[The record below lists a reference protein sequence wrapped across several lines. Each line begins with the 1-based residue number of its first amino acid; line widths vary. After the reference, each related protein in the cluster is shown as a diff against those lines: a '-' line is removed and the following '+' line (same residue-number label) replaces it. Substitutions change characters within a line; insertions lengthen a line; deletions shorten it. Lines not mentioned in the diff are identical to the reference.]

1 VVREEDILLRL
12 TLDKRTG
19 IMELAIID
27 NTIKDSMANQLLYP
41 LAMGMSVILEE
52 EPDLLYEAGT
62 ELHDGEKYVKVKSDT
77 MH

>member
-1 VVREEDILLRL
+1 
-12 TLDKRTG
+12 
-19 IMELAIID
+19 
-27 NTIKDSMANQLLYP
+27 MANQLLYP